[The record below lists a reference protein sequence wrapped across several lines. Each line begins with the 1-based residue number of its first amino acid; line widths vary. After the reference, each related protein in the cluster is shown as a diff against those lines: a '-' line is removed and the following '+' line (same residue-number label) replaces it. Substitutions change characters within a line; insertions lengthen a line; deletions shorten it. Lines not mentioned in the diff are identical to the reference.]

1 MFKQK
6 RKKNYYA
13 FENVNKQFN
22 DDNQVDVSIP
32 VQQVKVNGVC
42 LI

>member
-1 MFKQK
+1 M
-6 RKKNYYA
+6 YHT

-32 VQQVKVNGVC
+32 VQQVRVNCVC